1 LVASLVALLAGLI
14 PLRVGR
20 IALVAGGIALHMG
33 TIAFVANLVQILL
46 QLQYLSGRG
55 EGMALI
61 KQLSHP
67 RRASQ
72 LAA

>member
-1 LVASLVALLAGLI
+1 
-14 PLRVGR
+14 
-20 IALVAGGIALHMG
+20 MG